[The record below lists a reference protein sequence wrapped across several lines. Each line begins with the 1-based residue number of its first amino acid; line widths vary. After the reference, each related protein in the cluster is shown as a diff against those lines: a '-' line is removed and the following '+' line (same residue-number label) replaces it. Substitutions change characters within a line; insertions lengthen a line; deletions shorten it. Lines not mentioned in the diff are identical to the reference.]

1 MAVVYAVSEFTD
13 EKGTDWK
20 VKIVDGTI
28 STGDLNHA
36 FTLGPDGFRL
46 TYDFDNFDRA
56 KPIVGSRVQITL
68 FHNDSL
74 DTEFNTLY
82 SNLDSAEEGTYRIEI
97 YRDQDSANE
106 CWWVGEILPEQTII
120 PDQFPSAPVTL
131 TAVDGLGN
139 LKGIDYNNAGSAY
152 TGTNTAITHVYN
164 CLSKVHSANFWG
176 GGDVLCSFFEDF
188 IGKEYKTY
196 ISSGQNQQ
204 LNNAW
209 IEHNTYYN
217 LDSNGTKQYFN
228 CYEVLESICISF
240 NASIFM
246 AQGRFWFVPLGAIQS
261 HGSNALDISHEL
273 RGGGVVAYN
282 TSTNV
287 TFSQAFGNNSA
298 DFEKL
303 AGWERSSTPAFK
315 EVKRVRDYQ
324 GDKPVLYRN
333 ELAVNTL
340 IQDEDATRPQGQQLL
355 VAGKLNYYTDGIS
368 GYTGI
373 DKIARIEISIT
384 LRVGDASGTDRYL
397 KRGAAYSA
405 NSQAYVA
412 ISNGDGTF
420 THYFYDAP
428 QYEEASWDSNSSSR
442 IVIVGNVFD
451 IDTGV
456 ELGPTQVNP
465 IYEGNLFSFITPP
478 IVGDAAGLQLEVDI
492 SGIDHDGNAVAAWS
506 NSGNATFYVSDVGVW
521 VYDNDNNQEFGQV
534 DITSFNNL
542 DARYKMDQGK
552 TLIGDRITESDLG
565 TIKVYNGSA
574 NVLSSEWTNTQNS
587 TAGYSINGLAV
598 AERLAANK
606 SARRVERGTLYQV
619 QKTKFIH
626 PYSILTNSD
635 EGTVYYQVT
644 GLTHIAARCE
654 YDLECMF
661 LSRDISGITL
671 ASDNKQPTK
680 GEPWPTIALDSNKIS
695 TTSEDTVLGLNNT
708 KTEAL
713 TTDTYGITALK
724 VSDGSSGTYNF
735 TLPNAP
741 ASSGKI
747 QLLSI
752 RDNGNIVKITQGTDG
767 QVLYSNGV
775 AGTFDNLK
783 VGYEGDQTRIK
794 ILPRDFVANDIGRP
808 LMIEDDDIASNELY
822 LHSFNTSDCFAF
834 VSIPKFFTATTV
846 RIYGTNTSQDY
857 YVYEAN
863 INTNTITLK
872 GSATAIGSEN
882 NITDVASTSTN
893 YLVIRVTSGGS
904 TDEIHGG
911 FVAIT
916 TT

>member
-74 DTEFNTLY
+74 DTQFNTLY

-120 PDQFPSAPVTL
+120 PDQYPSAPVTL

-152 TGTNTAITHVYN
+152 TGTNPITGHIYN
-164 CLSKVHSANFWG
+164 CLSKVHSSNFWG

-209 IEHNTYYN
+209 VEHNTYYN

-240 NASIFM
+240 NATIFM

-273 RGGGVVAYN
+273 RGGGVVSYN

-428 QYEEASWDSNSSSR
+428 QYEEASWDASSSSR

-492 SGIDHDGNAVAAWS
+492 AGIDHDGNAVAAWT

-542 DARYKMDQGK
+542 DARYKMDQGL

-574 NVLSSEWTNTQNS
+574 NVLSSEWTNSQNS

-654 YDLECMF
+654 YDVECMF

-680 GEPWPTIALDSNKIS
+680 GDPWPTIALDSNKIS

-713 TTDTYGITALK
+713 TTDTHGITALK
-724 VSDGSSGTYNF
+724 VSNGSSGTYNF
-735 TLPNAP
+735 TLPNA
-741 ASSGKI
+741 AATSTKI
-747 QLLSI
+747 ELLAI
-752 RDNGNIVKITQGTDG
+752 RDNGNVVKTSQGTDG
-767 QVLYSNGV
+767 QVLVSTGV
-775 AGTFDNLK
+775 HQQFEDLK

-794 ILPRDFVANDIGRP
+794 ILPRDFVANDVGRP

-822 LHSFNTSDCFAF
+822 LHSFSSSDCFAF
-834 VSIPKFFTATTV
+834 VSIPKFFTATAV
-846 RIYGTNTSQDY
+846 RIYGTNTSKDY

-882 NITDVASTSTN
+882 NITDVTSTSTN
-893 YLVIRVTSGGS
+893 YLVIRVTSAGS

-911 FVAIT
+911 FVEIT
-916 TT
+916 AT

>member
-74 DTEFNTLY
+74 DTQFNTLY

-120 PDQFPSAPVTL
+120 PDQYPSAPVTL

-152 TGTNTAITHVYN
+152 TGTNPITGHIYN
-164 CLSKVHSANFWG
+164 CLNKVHSSNFWG
-176 GGDVLCSFFEDF
+176 SGDVLCYFFEDF
-188 IGKEYKTY
+188 IGKEYKDY
-196 ISSGQNQQ
+196 VASAQKQQ
-204 LNNAW
+204 LENAW
-209 IEHNTYYN
+209 VKHETFYN
-217 LDSNGTKQYFN
+217 IDDEGVKQYFN
-228 CYEVLESICISF
+228 AYEVLESICKTFNSF
-240 NASIFM
+240 IFM

-261 HGSNALDISHEL
+261 HGSNGLDIAHEI
-273 RGGGVVAYN
+273 RGGGVVSYN
-282 TSTNV
+282 TSANV

-315 EVKRVRDYQ
+315 EVIRTRDYQ
-324 GDKPVLYRN
+324 GDKPYLYRGN
-333 ELAVNTL
+333 YTPGTL
-340 IQDEDATRPQGQQLL
+340 LSDEDAARESGTQFLISGR
-355 VAGKLNYYTDGIS
+355 LNYYTAGIT
-368 GYTGI
+368 GYTGQ
-373 DKIARIEISIT
+373 DSIARVKLSIT
-384 LRVGDASGTDRYL
+384 ARVGDAGGTDRYL
-397 KRGAAYSA
+397 KRVATF
-405 NSQAYVA
+405 SQAAQDY
-412 ISNGDGTF
+412 F
-420 THYFYDAP
+420 TVGADADNYFYFTP
-428 QYEEASWDSNSSSR
+428 QYEDPTWDASSSSR
-442 IVIVGNVFD
+442 LEIICEPFDVSVGYALNGTAY
-451 IDTGV
+451 IYTGNEFTFV
-456 ELGPTQVNP
+456 TAGIPA
-465 IYEGNLFSFITPP
+465 
-478 IVGDAAGLQLEVDI
+478 DADGLQLQVDVTA
-492 SGIDHDGNAVAAWS
+492 IDHDGNAVAAWTNSANADIFIS
-506 NSGNATFYVSDVGVW
+506 NLGIYNFDGEQV
-521 VYDNDNNQEFGQV
+521 QEFGTV
-534 DITSFNNL
+534 DIKATNSET
-542 DARYKMDQGK
+542 ARYNLNQGK
-552 TLIGDRITESDLG
+552 TLIGDKISSPNNLG
-565 TIKVYNGSA
+565 IIRVQNATSPYGTSA
-574 NVLSSEWTNTQNS
+574 SSEWTNLQNS
-587 TAGYSINGLAV
+587 TSGFSINGLAV

-606 SARRVERGTLYQV
+606 NSRRVERGTLYQV
-619 QKTKFIH
+619 QKSKFIH

-661 LSRDISGITL
+661 LSRDISDITV
-671 ASDNKQPTK
+671 ANDNKQPSK
-680 GEPWPTIALDSNKIS
+680 GDPYPTVAIGQKGPS
-695 TTSEDTVLGLNNT
+695 TGAGGPIPSINE
-708 KTEAL
+708 KSASL
-713 TTDTYGITALK
+713 TTDTHGITALK
-724 VSDGSSGTYNF
+724 VSNGSSGTYNF
-735 TLPNAP
+735 TLPNA
-741 ASSGKI
+741 AATSTKI
-747 QLLSI
+747 ELLAI
-752 RDNGNIVKITQGTDG
+752 RDNGNVVKTSQGTDG
-767 QVLYSNGV
+767 QVLVSTGV
-775 AGTFDNLK
+775 HQQFEDLK
-783 VGYEGDQTRIK
+783 VGYEGDHTRIK
-794 ILPRDFVANDIGRP
+794 ILPRDFVANDVGRP

-822 LHSFNTSDCFAF
+822 LHSFSTSDCFAF
-834 VSIPKFFTATTV
+834 VSIPKFFTATAV

-893 YLVIRVTSGGS
+893 YLVIRVTSAGS

-911 FVAIT
+911 FVEIIAT
-916 TT
+916 

>member
-164 CLSKVHSANFWG
+164 CLTKVHSANFWG

-217 LDSNGTKQYFN
+217 LDSNGAKQYFN
-228 CYEVLESICISF
+228 CYEVLESICLSF
-240 NASIFM
+240 NATIFM

-324 GDKPVLYRN
+324 GDKPVIYRN

-355 VAGKLNYYTDGIS
+355 VAGRLNYTTDGIA

-373 DKIARIEISIT
+373 DRVARIKLSIT
-384 LRVGDASGTDRYL
+384 VRVGDASGTDRYL
-397 KRGAAYSA
+397 KRGVS
-405 NSQAYVA
+405 
-412 ISNGDGTF
+412 F
-420 THYFYDAP
+420 TQDYATQTNILLDHYFIESP
-428 QYEEASWDSNSSSR
+428 QYEQATWDANSSSR
-442 IVIVGNVFD
+442 LDIVCDLFN
-451 IDTGV
+451 IDTGTILPV
-456 ELGPTQVNP
+456 TAYAP
-465 IYEGNLFSFITPP
+465 IYEGNLFSFVTPP
-478 IVGDAAGLQLEVDI
+478 IAADAAGLQFEVDI
-492 SGIDHDGNAVAAWS
+492 AGIDHEGNEVAAWS

-521 VYDNDNNQEFGQV
+521 VYDNDNNQEFGQF

-552 TLIGDRITESDLG
+552 TLIGDNLTDSDLG

-587 TAGYSINGLAV
+587 TAGFSINGLGV

-619 QKTKFIH
+619 QKSKFIH

-661 LSRDISGITL
+661 LSRDISGITI
-671 ASDNKQPTK
+671 ANDNKQPSK
-680 GEPWPTIALDSNKIS
+680 GDPWPTIALDSSKNPLIS
-695 TTSEDTVLGLNNT
+695 DDTILEDNST
-708 KTEAL
+708 KTASL
-713 TTDTYGITALK
+713 TTDTHGITALK
-724 VSDGSSGTYNF
+724 VSNGSSGTYNF
-735 TLPNAP
+735 SLPTTA
-741 ASSGKI
+741 ATSTKI
-747 QLLSI
+747 ELLSI
-752 RDNGNIVKITQGTDG
+752 RDNGNVGKVTQGTDG
-767 QVLYSNGV
+767 QVLVST
-775 AGTFDNLK
+775 GTTQQFEDLK

-822 LHSFNTSDCFAF
+822 LHSFSTSDCFAF
-834 VSIPKFFTATTV
+834 VNIPKFFTATTV

-882 NITDVASTSTN
+882 NITDVASTTTN